1 MIKINLNRLPEIDRE
16 ADESYKQL
24 RTNLMFCGDDIK
36 SIMFTSTQPNEGKS
50 EVSFFVACSLAE
62 SGKRVLLMDADI
74 RKSAITWPE
83 RMCWT
88 MLCARPISITFI

>member
-36 SIMFTSTQPNEGKS
+36 SIMFTSTQPNE
-50 EVSFFVACSLAE
+50 
-62 SGKRVLLMDADI
+62 
-74 RKSAITWPE
+74 
-83 RMCWT
+83 
-88 MLCARPISITFI
+88 